1 MATARKPRP
10 DYLTRAAVE
19 SMIAEAVGVERAR
32 SDQALAGVMLA
43 LGGAGQAMEGMADA
57 LLQAEQTI
65 ELHAGLL
72 GPMAEVFA
80 AGLDLTQAAEAPA
93 ETAPN

>member
-1 MATARKPRP
+1 
-10 DYLTRAAVE
+10 
-19 SMIAEAVGVERAR
+19 
-32 SDQALAGVMLA
+32 MLA
-43 LGGAGQAMEGMADA
+43 LGGAAQAMEGMADA
-57 LLQAEQTI
+57 LLQAEQTL
-65 ELHAGLL
+65 ELHAGLI

>member
-10 DYLTRAAVE
+10 EYLDRAAVE
-19 SMIAEAVGVERAR
+19 AMIADAVAAERVR
-32 SDQALAGVMLA
+32 SEQVTAGLLLAF
-43 LGGAGQAMEGMADA
+43 GGAAQAMEGMADA
-57 LLQAEQTI
+57 LLQAEQTL
-65 ELHAGLL
+65 ELHAGLI